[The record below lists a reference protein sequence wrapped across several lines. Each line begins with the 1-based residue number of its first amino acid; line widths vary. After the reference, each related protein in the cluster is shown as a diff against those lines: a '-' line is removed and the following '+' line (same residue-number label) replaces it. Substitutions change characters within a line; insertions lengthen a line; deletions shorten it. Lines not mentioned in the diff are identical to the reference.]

1 MQYQDSKYQ
10 QSEPMCYILILYLNI
25 IHAGYIIYM
34 LANTPEPVSISF
46 RQVYV
51 KFITYDT
58 TQLCKPH

>member
-1 MQYQDSKYQ
+1 VRYQDSKHQ
-10 QSEPMCYILILYLNI
+10 RSELICYVLILYLNI
-25 IHAGYIIYM
+25 IHASYIIYM
-34 LANTPEPVSISF
+34 LANTLESVSISF

>member
-34 LANTPEPVSISF
+34 LANTLEPVSISF

>member
-1 MQYQDSKYQ
+1 
-10 QSEPMCYILILYLNI
+10 
-25 IHAGYIIYM
+25 M
-34 LANTPEPVSISF
+34 LANTLESVSISF